1 MTSFRT
7 GDRVKVKEQASS
19 RYHGRIGT
27 VVRTEI
33 RGLAVTY
40 QLSFDQT
47 QVLPT
52 TTDSRFFEYDLDP
65 IASH

>member
-27 VVRTEI
+27 VVRTEV
-33 RGLAVTY
+33 RGLAFTY
-40 QLSFDQT
+40 QVSFDQT

-52 TTDSRFFEYDLDP
+52 TDNRFFEYDLEAV
-65 IASH
+65 ASH

>member
-1 MTSFRT
+1 MTSFKT

-19 RYHGRIGT
+19 RHHGRLGT

-52 TTDSRFFEYDLDP
+52 TDNRFFEYDLETV
-65 IASH
+65 ASH